1 MFRKLVWS
9 DGAISYN
16 WDEVDFKII
25 IKYRDF
31 FLNHNLI
38 ILKKCMSEA
47 ISFFWISKDFLN
59 YYRLNY
65 CS

>member
-38 ILKKCMSEA
+38 ILKKCMYEI
-47 ISFFWISKDFLN
+47 ISFS
-59 YYRLNY
+59 
-65 CS
+65 